1 VGSSLTAY
9 VCSSFHQ
16 SSLLREVAAE
26 GIAKLLMSG
35 RILSQKLVAKLLI
48 LWYNPLTREEDH
60 LRNVLG
66 VFFPAFAS
74 SDKYAA
80 ACNTLVP

>member
-1 VGSSLTAY
+1 MGSSLTAC
-9 VCSSFHQ
+9 VCSSLHQ

-48 LWYNPLTREEDH
+48 LWYNPLIQEEDH

-80 ACNTLVP
+80 TCNTLVP

>member
-1 VGSSLTAY
+1 MIFIS
-9 VCSSFHQ
+9 Q

-35 RILSQKLVAKLLI
+35 RILSQKLVGKLLI
-48 LWYNPLTREEDH
+48 LWYNPLTQEEDH

-74 SDKYAA
+74 SDK
-80 ACNTLVP
+80 